1 MCVPFPMEMPP
12 RQLEDNA
19 HVIGTVRTGLA
30 SWNNSGFLKWDPA
43 GSATPPGSSDAATFT
58 AELQAMIAAAGERG
72 CGFEAP
78 LEAMYRFLVDPEP
91 WLSIANDGLF
101 TTLSGVDTTAPEIA
115 CNAPARIAPPNP
127 RISFTATSTDA
138 CDANVVAEVTGFTC
152 LRFNGSGKPI
162 DKSGSCGLTFDG
174 STVTIPRSN
183 GVGDH
188 ITWTVRAEDASGNVS
203 EVECMV
209 EVAPQG
215 QG

>member
-1 MCVPFPMEMPP
+1 MVVLDGSESSDPENNLVSF
-12 RQLEDNA
+12 QWFQ
-19 HVIGTVRTGLA
+19 GSRTGQQLGTDRKLEVTQGLGGT
-30 SWNNSGFLKWDPA
+30 STYVLRVLDSFGQSSE
-43 GSATPPGSSDAATFT
+43 GS
-58 AELQAMIAAAGERG
+58 
-72 CGFEAP
+72 
-78 LEAMYRFLVDPEP
+78 VDVG
-91 WLSIANDGLF
+91 I
-101 TTLSGVDTTAPEIA
+101 VDTTAPEIA

-152 LRFNGSGKPI
+152 FRFNGSGKPI
-162 DKSGSCGLTFDG
+162 DKSGSCGVTFDG

-188 ITWTVRAEDASGNVS
+188 ITWMVRAEDASGNVS

-209 EVAPQG
+209 EVVPQG